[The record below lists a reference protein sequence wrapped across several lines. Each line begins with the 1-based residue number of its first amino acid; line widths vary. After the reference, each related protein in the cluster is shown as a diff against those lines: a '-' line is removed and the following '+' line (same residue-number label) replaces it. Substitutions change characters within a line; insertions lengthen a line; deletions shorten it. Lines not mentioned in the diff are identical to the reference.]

1 MENFFYEDTF
11 CYDIED
17 LAAVLDI
24 NEDNVNALKDDWQVK
39 VELSNLEP
47 IFKINA
53 ENLCELL
60 ADANEERLSEDFDEE
75 EKVLKALKECIDF
88 DKLKNSLPK
97 LHYPNNNFEIVTKQD
112 MVECFA

>member
-39 VELSNLEP
+39 VELSNLET

-53 ENLCELL
+53 
-60 ADANEERLSEDFDEE
+60 
-75 EKVLKALKECIDF
+75 
-88 DKLKNSLPK
+88 
-97 LHYPNNNFEIVTKQD
+97 
-112 MVECFA
+112 